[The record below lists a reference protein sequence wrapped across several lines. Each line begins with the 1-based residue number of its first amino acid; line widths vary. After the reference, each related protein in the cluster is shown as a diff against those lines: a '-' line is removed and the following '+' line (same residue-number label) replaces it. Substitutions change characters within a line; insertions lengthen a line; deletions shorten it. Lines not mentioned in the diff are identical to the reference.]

1 MKERRIIQIARV
13 VSALVNPFYLPVI
26 GLILLFLFSYLRQ
39 MPTSYKLEVVMMVYL
54 CTALLPTLLIRFY
67 RHYQGW
73 SLIELGTRERRMIP
87 YVIAIVCYLLCF
99 YLMNRCHIPHFM
111 GSIVVAALAIQV
123 VCAAINLFWK
133 ISTHSAAVGGV
144 AGALLIFSLV
154 FNFNPI
160 WWFCATLVLAGVVGT
175 SRMILR
181 QHTLPQVVCG
191 FLLGLVIAFFA
202 ILRF

>member
-1 MKERRIIQIARV
+1 MMARV

-39 MPTSYKLEVVMMVYL
+39 MPTAYKLQVVLMVYL

-67 RHYQGW
+67 RRYQGW

-99 YLMNRCHIPHFM
+99 YLMNRSHIPHFM

-123 VCAAINLFWK
+123 VCAGINLFWK

-160 WWFCATLVLAGVVGT
+160 WWFCGVVLLGGVVGT

-191 FLLGLVIAFFA
+191 FLLGLVIAFIA

>member
-1 MKERRIIQIARV
+1 MSERRIIQIARV
-13 VSALVNPFYLPVI
+13 ISALVNPFYLPVM

-39 MPTSYKLEVVMMVYL
+39 MPAAYKLQVVALVYL
-54 CTALLPTLLIRFY
+54 CTALLPTMLIHFY

-73 SLIELGTRERRMIP
+73 SLFELGTRERRMVP
-87 YVIAIVCYLLCF
+87 YVIAIVCYLFCF
-99 YLMNRCHIPHFM
+99 YLMNRIHIPHFM
-111 GSIVVAALAIQV
+111 SSIVVAALAIQV

-133 ISTHSAAVGGV
+133 ISTHSAAIGGV
-144 AGALLIFSLV
+144 AGSLLVFSLV
-154 FNFNPI
+154 FRFNPV
-160 WWFCATLVLAGVVGT
+160 WWFCLILLLGGIVGT

-191 FLLGLVIAFFA
+191 FLLGLVLAFIA